1 MGGMTCGKSNHG
13 NIQAELMLIFTT
25 LTQVRIC
32 QEVEAAKQHVI
43 LAAPGIDMQV
53 AEALKHANQGLGKGS
68 VQVVLDVSPSVA
80 RLGYGEHP
88 AVEKLRAEG
97 VSLHHHAGLRI
108 GVLICDDAGWSFA
121 TSPRLVEADPSDG
134 GEAFKA
140 IALTKAQ
147 INDLRSE
154 LPAIFKGD
162 AREQVPE
169 YSAVGTEPV
178 GEATLSKVKRALDIA
193 PPQQF
198 DLARQTQVYAAL
210 IQFVE
215 LSFEGFNIQSR
226 RVQLP
231 KSLPL
236 IASKD
241 KALKERLTASL
252 RILDQIE
259 KPKALREVTAQLEEL
274 RNAYLVPVGQ
284 AGRIMLKSKRG
295 DFEKELKAIEASL
308 EACKESLVKDLQI
321 VLQGVVDAIVPDLA
335 RAMLAADPPP
345 PRFRGLF
352 AATEESAA
360 DYVKEELA
368 KSFPNA
374 KELVAGMRIH
384 KFYKD
389 VTYETLKNK
398 DFSERVMKEI
408 PQSVLDGSLL
418 QEHVGAKSG
427 TVMS

>member
-1 MGGMTCGKSNHG
+1 MPLFS
-13 NIQAELMLIFTT
+13 T
-25 LTQVRIC
+25 LTTERIC
-32 QEVEAAKQHVI
+32 SEIGSAQRHII
-43 LAAPGIDMQV
+43 LAAPGIGMPV
-53 AEALKHANQGLGKGS
+53 ADALLLACERLPKGA

-80 RLGYGEHP
+80 RLGYGEYA
-88 AVEKLRAEG
+88 AVEKLAAAG
-97 VSLHHHAGLRI
+97 IPLHQHEGLRI

-121 TSPRLVEADPSDG
+121 TSPSLVEADPAGDS
-134 GEAFKA
+134 EAFNA
-140 IALTKAQ
+140 IALTTAQ
-147 INDLRSE
+147 VMVLRAE
-154 LPAIFKGD
+154 LPA
-162 AREQVPE
+162 ASNEREREPNPE
-169 YSAVGTEPV
+169 YTVVGTELV
-178 GEATLSKVKRALDIA
+178 NEATLTKVKRALDIA

-215 LSFEGFNIQSR
+215 LTFEGFNIQSR

-231 KSLPL
+231 KTLPL

-241 KALKERLTASL
+241 KAVKDRLSASL
-252 RILDQIE
+252 KVLDQLE
-259 KPKALREVTAQLEEL
+259 KPKALREVTTQLEEL

-295 DFEKELKAIEASL
+295 DFEKELKAIEDSL
-308 EACKESLVKDLQI
+308 EACKKTLVTDLQAA
-321 VLQGVVDAIVPDLA
+321 LKGVVDAIVPDLA
-335 RAMLAADPPP
+335 RAVMADPP

-352 AATEESAA
+352 SATEESAA
-360 DYVKEELA
+360 EFVKDELA
-368 KSFPNA
+368 KTFPTA
-374 KELVAGMRIH
+374 DELVAGMKIH

-408 PQSVLDGSLL
+408 PPSVLEGSLL
-418 QEHVGAKSG
+418 QEHVAAKSG